1 MTIKLLLTCILYVE
15 LILQCSGDN
24 LWLCYRMSK
33 FLQELDPG
41 KYLRKILKEAAY
53 QDLKES
59 VSAPYNFN

>member
-1 MTIKLLLTCILYVE
+1 ME
-15 LILQCSGDN
+15 LILQCLVDK